1 MWGSV
6 PLSPQCVRCPV
17 VTASGTVQ
25 GQKGVRF
32 LPDAKRG
39 NNSAPVR
46 QVGDERGAGAHFLT
60 RKLTVQNRQQG
71 TARIC
76 HFLALR
82 GGAYNNS
89 SGAGLFG
96 LSLPFG
102 RGYVRQ
108 TVGFRPALAPSRQM
122 PGGHGFRDGTGGKGD
137 RFLPGAKRG
146 NSSLPA
152 RQVGN
157 ERGAG
162 NLGKTDAEDCPSSMG
177 TGAGVGEPAYSG
189 QRGFAGEAL
198 PKRGHAVQRPS

>member
-1 MWGSV
+1 MNAAREFCLCNKDVGGIQPS
-6 PLSPQCVRCPV
+6 
-17 VTASGTVQ
+17 
-25 GQKGVRF
+25 KGNDPACIGV
-32 LPDAKRG
+32 
-39 NNSAPVR
+39 
-46 QVGDERGAGAHFLT
+46 
-60 RKLTVQNRQQG
+60 
-71 TARIC
+71 
-76 HFLALR
+76 ALR
-82 GGAYNNS
+82 GGSYNRS

-96 LSLPFG
+96 LDLECYRSN
-102 RGYVRQ
+102 RNRR
-108 TVGFRPALAPSRQM
+108 VGFRPALAPSRRK
-122 PGGHGFRDGTGGKGD
+122 PGGYGFRDGTGAKGD